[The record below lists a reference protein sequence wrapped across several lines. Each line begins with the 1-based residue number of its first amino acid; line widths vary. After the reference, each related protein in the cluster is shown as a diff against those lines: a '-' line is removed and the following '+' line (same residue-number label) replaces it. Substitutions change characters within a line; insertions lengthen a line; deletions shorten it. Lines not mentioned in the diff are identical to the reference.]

1 MKSAHYT
8 IRPTRAR
15 SVWAMMSVIL
25 LAPLLS
31 ACAATIDAST
41 STRFD
46 PDSDKATVLVG
57 TSVNAS
63 QTFSWSGRSLAT
75 YWHEYNFATGRL
87 VPKGQTFLTKIREL
101 PFGESDYES
110 PSVRVMEVEP
120 GDYALIGAGFPHQ
133 MTIYVNTIDGRNQ
146 IETRSPVVDPRE
158 HIDPRAAVDPDRNFL
173 FSVDAGQIVYIGH
186 FQFLK
191 LKDLDR
197 LVAIHYSQD
206 LPAARAALKEYPGVT
221 GEIIPLNL
229 TVRTETAA
237 R

>member
-1 MKSAHYT
+1 MKFAQFTVRPRQAGAVRLVLSA
-8 IRPTRAR
+8 
-15 SVWAMMSVIL
+15 IL
-25 LAPLLS
+25 LAPLLA
-31 ACAATIDAST
+31 ACASTIDAST

-46 PDSDKATVLVG
+46 RDSDKAIVLVG

-63 QTFSWSGRSLAT
+63 QKFSWSGRSLAT

-87 VPKGQTFLTKIREL
+87 VPEGQTFLTKIREL
-101 PFGESDYES
+101 PFSESDYES

-146 IETRSPVVDPRE
+146 IETRSPVVDPRR

-173 FSVDAGQIVYIGH
+173 FSVEAGQIVYIGH
-186 FQFLK
+186 FHFLK
-191 LKDLDR
+191 LKNLDR
-197 LVAIHYSQD
+197 LVAINYSQD
-206 LPAARAALKEYPGVT
+206 LPAARAALREYPGVT
-221 GEIIPLNL
+221 GEIIPLDL
-229 TVRTETAA
+229 RIRTETAA